1 MSTANQS
8 NVRKPEPGAGTQ
20 TRPTVLVVD
29 DEVRSQETIRRVLEE
44 EFDVL
49 ECSSAVEAEG
59 LLEREWIQ
67 IVLCDQ
73 RMPKETGVEFLTR
86 VRERW
91 PDVVRIIISGY
102 TDSED
107 IISGVNEAGIY
118 QYITKPW
125 NPETLLLTVRGA
137 ARLCQLQRENQ
148 ALNLELKVTANRAE
162 SQVAVKR
169 EDLRRRFEFDRL
181 IRAPGSSLNTV
192 CELAQKIAP
201 HDISLLIMGE
211 SGTGKE
217 LLARAVHYSSP
228 RSDKPFVTENCGAL
242 PDQLLESELFGYK
255 KGAFTG
261 AYTDRIGLFDIA
273 DGGTVFLDEIGDI
286 SPAFQVKLL
295 RVLQEGEIRPL
306 GSARTRKVDV
316 RVVAATNRNLKEEV
330 RSGRFREDLYYRLAG
345 FSLEMPALR
354 HRPED
359 IPLIATHLFE
369 SGRARFGNSVEGF
382 TPETM
387 QRMRAYNWPG
397 NVRELGNEIQR
408 MLALTEGP
416 LLDADLLSFDL
427 SDKESAATEVWIGEP
442 DLGGGDLRNRV
453 EQLERKILYE
463 TLLRHRWNKSR
474 AAEELGLSRV
484 GLRAKLRRYEL
495 EPATDRAHG
504 RTATNA

>member
-1 MSTANQS
+1 M
-8 NVRKPEPGAGTQ
+8 
-20 TRPTVLVVD
+20 
-29 DEVRSQETIRRVLEE
+29 
-44 EFDVL
+44 
-49 ECSSAVEAEG
+49 
-59 LLEREWIQ
+59 
-67 IVLCDQ
+67 
-73 RMPKETGVEFLTR
+73 
-86 VRERW
+86 
-91 PDVVRIIISGY
+91 
-102 TDSED
+102 
-107 IISGVNEAGIY
+107 
-118 QYITKPW
+118 
-125 NPETLLLTVRGA
+125 
-137 ARLCQLQRENQ
+137 
-148 ALNLELKVTANRAE
+148 
-162 SQVAVKR
+162 
-169 EDLRRRFEFDRL
+169 
-181 IRAPGSSLNTV
+181 
-192 CELAQKIAP
+192 
-201 HDISLLIMGE
+201 
-211 SGTGKE
+211 
-217 LLARAVHYSSP
+217 
-228 RSDKPFVTENCGAL
+228 
-242 PDQLLESELFGYK
+242 
-255 KGAFTG
+255 
-261 AYTDRIGLFDIA
+261 
-273 DGGTVFLDEIGDI
+273 
-286 SPAFQVKLL
+286 KLL